1 MLFALRLA
9 GVIGL
14 CSGGLVM
21 AIAYFVPARSA
32 KLQELG
38 SGLLIASLALL
49 GFGFTV
55 I

>member
-14 CSGGLVM
+14 CSGGLAL
-21 AIAYFVPARSA
+21 AIAHFVPARSA

-38 SGLLIASLALL
+38 GGLLVASLALL
-49 GFGFTV
+49 GFGYTAV
-55 I
+55 